1 MTSSSGEFPTT
12 QWSLI
17 EAMRRGDDDL
27 RRSALEILCRAYWM
41 PLYAFARASQLDS
54 QGAKDA
60 VQDFFLQVLRKDLW
74 LQADAEEGRLRNLLC
89 IALKRHIG
97 HLKREAGALKRGGG
111 FEHIPW
117 LPGDAE
123 ERYRMLASTYAI
135 SPDEIFQREW
145 ARSLIIRAQETLR
158 RSYDLKDK
166 AQLFRC
172 LAESLPWSGGDEND
186 AGAGG
191 VADSGL
197 TREEFRL
204 ALHRMRRRLR
214 LCIRAVVKE
223 TLQTQ
228 DSAVVDAEIADLLAL
243 LAP

>member
-17 EAMRRGDDDL
+17 EAMRRGDEGV

-41 PLYAFARASQLDS
+41 PLYAFARGSQLDS

-60 VQDFFLQVLRKDLW
+60 VQDFFVKVLRNELW
-74 LQADAEEGRLRNLLC
+74 LQADAEEGKLRNLLC

-97 HLKREAGALKRGGG
+97 HLKREEKAIKRGGG
-111 FEHIPW
+111 VEHVPW

-145 ARSLIIRAQETLR
+145 ARSLIIRAQESLR
-158 RSYDLKDK
+158 RSYELKDK
-166 AQLFRC
+166 ARLFRC
-172 LAESLPWSGGDEND
+172 LAESLPWSGGNEDKVD
-186 AGAGG
+186 AAG
-191 VADSGL
+191 VAGSGL
-197 TREEFRL
+197 SPEEFRL
-204 ALHRMRRRLR
+204 ALHRMRKRLR